1 MLKNLINYLLKP
13 IILTKLLPME
23 VHHHA
28 HTPKN
33 WKEYVTEFIMLFA
46 AVTLGFIAENLREHQ
61 IENERAKEYLELFK
75 DEINRNNSSIDS
87 VLKFGVPI
95 LKRNELL
102 YFELYSN
109 KNISN
114 EEIANLLDLMVYR
127 FSNDKRIF
135 DQMKNSGSLR
145 YIKDQHLIEE
155 INRYESDADFAEFR
169 TFDQESSA
177 GKLFWDFLVQEMP
190 PALLLKWLNRPELI
204 YIMDLNNEYRSR
216 YAKNKK
222 RIEAD
227 VQTLHLTD
235 PVKNKLMKYLMNK
248 CTIQKLSILNLT
260 IIKKKSKPL
269 LQHIDTYLSN
279 N

>member
-13 IILTKLLPME
+13 IILTKLLRME

>member
-1 MLKNLINYLLKP
+1 
-13 IILTKLLPME
+13 ME

-28 HTPKN
+28 HVPKK

-75 DEINRNNSSIDS
+75 DEIKRNHASIDS
-87 VLKFGVPI
+87 VLKFGLPV
-95 LKRNELL
+95 LARNEQL
-102 YFELYSN
+102 YFDLYAN

-114 EEIANLLDLMVYR
+114 TEIAQSLDLMVYR

-190 PALLLKWLNRPELI
+190 AEFLFKWLNRPDLI
-204 YIMDLNNEYRSR
+204 YIMELNAAYPAL
-216 YAKNKK
+216 YAQNKK
-222 RIEAD
+222 AIETD
-227 VQTLHLTD
+227 VQKLILTD
-235 PVKNKLMKYLMNK
+235 AVKHKLMKYLMNK
-248 CTIQKLSILNLT
+248 CTIQKLSILNLS
-260 IIKKKSKPL
+260 IIQKKSKPL
-269 LQHIDTYLSN
+269 LQHIDTYLAN

>member
-1 MLKNLINYLLKP
+1 
-13 IILTKLLPME
+13 ME
-23 VHHHA
+23 VHHHSHA
-28 HTPKN
+28 PKK

-75 DEINRNNSSIDS
+75 DEINRNNSAIDS

-95 LKRNELL
+95 LKRNEQL

-114 EEIANLLDLMVYR
+114 EEIANSLDLMVYR

-177 GKLFWDFLVQEMP
+177 GKLFWDFLVQEMQ
-190 PALLLKWLNRPELI
+190 PALLLKWLNRPDLI
-204 YIMDLNNEYRSR
+204 YIMDLNNEYKDR
-216 YAKNKK
+216 YTENKK